1 MEPEEILKRLKH
13 ISRPEALAS
22 MASFGIRAEKAYGV
36 TVPIIR
42 SMAKELGKNH
52 LLALKL
58 WDTGVHEA
66 RILATMMTEPEKL
79 TERQAERWA
88 SELDSWDVCD
98 HFCGNLMVKTPFAY
112 GKAFEWSS
120 RKEEYVKRAGFALMA
135 CLAVHDKEADNKK
148 MESFF
153 APIRKQSGDDRNF
166 VKKAVNW
173 ALRQIGKRNAYL
185 NMLAVQV
192 AQDIRLIDTPTAKWI
207 ASNALHELQSDAVKK
222 RLSYN

>member
-66 RILATMMTEPEKL
+66 RILATMMAEPEKL
-79 TERQAERWA
+79 TERQAGPWGGEMGTWG
-88 SELDSWDVCD
+88 VCD
-98 HFCGNLMVKTPFAY
+98 
-112 GKAFEWSS
+112 
-120 RKEEYVKRAGFALMA
+120 
-135 CLAVHDKEADNKK
+135 
-148 MESFF
+148 
-153 APIRKQSGDDRNF
+153 PI
-166 VKKAVNW
+166 
-173 ALRQIGKRNAYL
+173 
-185 NMLAVQV
+185 
-192 AQDIRLIDTPTAKWI
+192 
-207 ASNALHELQSDAVKK
+207 
-222 RLSYN
+222 

>member
-1 MEPEEILKRLKH
+1 M
-13 ISRPEALAS
+13 
-22 MASFGIRAEKAYGV
+22 
-36 TVPIIR
+36 
-42 SMAKELGKNH
+42 
-52 LLALKL
+52 
-58 WDTGVHEA
+58 
-66 RILATMMTEPEKL
+66 
-79 TERQAERWA
+79 
-88 SELDSWDVCD
+88 
-98 HFCGNLMVKTPFAY
+98 
-112 GKAFEWSS
+112 
-120 RKEEYVKRAGFALMA
+120 KRAGFALMA

-222 RLSYN
+222 RLS